1 MTEQDEPRPRE
12 IYGRSKWE
20 GEKILLARSDLAAVI
35 LRTPTIVAS
44 GRLGLLASRD
54 LRQPVGALLRCFI
67 VAGSVGG
74 LWLRL
79 GPRRAPD
86 HILGWRIMSNTPSVV
101 VFGVESFTLTARL
114 VVEVDASS
122 VVHATF
128 VRYDRRLGRVAWRV
142 AAPIHRRIIPFLLQ
156 RASRIL
162 AVSAGTS

>member
-1 MTEQDEPRPRE
+1 MPERLEAVSTLPDASDTFACVIDADSADAHTAER
-12 IYGRSKWE
+12 W
-20 GEKILLARSDLAAVI
+20 ARAVI
-35 LRTPTIVAS
+35 ERAP
-44 GRLGLLASRD
+44 
-54 LRQPVGALLRCFI
+54 ALLRCFI
-67 VAGSVGG
+67 VAGWVGG

-142 AAPIHRRIIPFLLQ
+142 AAPLHRRVIPFLLQ